1 MASRGKGISTRWKLG
16 MVHFS
21 SYDAAA
27 SLNHHLSCYLFFSTN
42 AGNDSDDDID
52 CDDDDDDLQRRSCD
66 SDDDDEG
73 MDIIPRNW

>member
-27 SLNHHLSCYLFFSTN
+27 SLNNHLSCYLFFSAVVDNDYDGSRCT
-42 AGNDSDDDID
+42 GNKIGNREIKGRERAS
-52 CDDDDDDLQRRSCD
+52 
-66 SDDDDEG
+66 
-73 MDIIPRNW
+73 